1 MNSPST
7 ATEVP
12 AAPGSGQGCVQ
23 AGQVPV
29 VGIGAS
35 AGGFDPICEFLASVA
50 PASGFAYVVV
60 QHRDPSQQSI
70 LPQLLQRVTRMPVAE
85 LAHGM
90 AVQADQVYV
99 APASGVCGFDSGCFT
114 VRPAEGHHPIDSFFR
129 ALAACCGEHAVG
141 ITLSGAGAD
150 GTIGLAAI
158 RDAGGLTMAQLP
170 ASARFDPMPAS
181 AIAAKAV
188 DIVALPAEMAAQVAN
203 WRRRR
208 ANEQAGTLLTQ
219 ADDQRAAL
227 QQMYQLLLQH
237 TGASF
242 ADYKLS
248 TVMRR
253 IDRRMK
259 LRQFATLP
267 DYVRWMADN
276 PAEIELLFKEL
287 LIGVTSFFRD
297 AAVWDYLGSQALPR
311 LLAEHP
317 DGAAFKAWVPA
328 CSTGEEAYSLAIVFD
343 EMLERLRPAARYT
356 LQIFATDLDGD
367 AIDRA
372 RQGQFHA
379 AVAGDIAPE
388 RLRRY
393 FTPADNGGFRIRKDL
408 RSSIIFARQNL
419 ISDPPFTKLDILCCR
434 NLLIYF
440 TPRLQRQLI
449 PLFHYAL
456 KRNAL
461 LVLGSADT
469 PGRFHELFAPLPGT
483 SRVYRR
489 LYAEPGRVSSYF
501 PTRAANAA
509 LPATPQSGQAIMK
522 ENLQTQVE
530 QQLLRKHSPAAVLLN
545 ADGDIL
551 YIHGRTGEFLEP
563 AAGKA
568 NWNIHAMARD
578 GLRHELAA
586 LVQNAAQTEQKVET
600 RGLIQQD
607 ANGRPA
613 RSLDITAEAMP
624 RNGPLAGTVL
634 VTFTSCALPP
644 QKRRPR
650 PAQPLVLELEQ
661 QLAQARL
668 EIQAVRDEMQASREE
683 LKSANEEL
691 QSTNEELQ
699 STNEEL
705 TTSKEEMQSLNEEL
719 YTVNAELQSKVDDLS
734 LINGDMKNLLNSTDI
749 ATIFL
754 DNALR
759 IRRYTDQATRIYKLI
774 PGDVQRLLSD
784 IASDLDYPGL
794 EADAEGVLRTLV
806 VCEKHVPTRSGG
818 WYTVRIMPYRTV
830 DNVIDGVV
838 VTFINITEA
847 KQLEAQLRSMQNGAA

>member
-12 AAPGSGQGCVQ
+12 AAPGSGPGCVQ

-90 AVQADQVYV
+90 AVQADHVYV

-114 VRPAEGHHPIDSFFR
+114 VQPADGHRPIDSFFR

-181 AIAAKAV
+181 AIAAQAV

-208 ANEQAGTLLTQ
+208 TNEQSGTLLAQ

-237 TGASF
+237 TGANF

-317 DGAAFKAWVPA
+317 EGAAFKAWVPA

-794 EADAEGVLRTLV
+794 EPDAEGVLRTLV